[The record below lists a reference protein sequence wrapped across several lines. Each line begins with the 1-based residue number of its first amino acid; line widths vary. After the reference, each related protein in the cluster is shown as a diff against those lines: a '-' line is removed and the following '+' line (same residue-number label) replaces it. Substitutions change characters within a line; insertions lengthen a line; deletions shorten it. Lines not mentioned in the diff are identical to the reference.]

1 LKNSKSFLKGKNII
15 EMLLKKR
22 VAGDASQKSSALD
35 QKSKAAE
42 ADIVEIFA
50 EQSKENIPPSV
61 TAKFS

>member
-1 LKNSKSFLKGKNII
+1 
-15 EMLLKKR
+15 MLLKKR

-50 EQSKENIPPSV
+50 EQTKENIPPSV